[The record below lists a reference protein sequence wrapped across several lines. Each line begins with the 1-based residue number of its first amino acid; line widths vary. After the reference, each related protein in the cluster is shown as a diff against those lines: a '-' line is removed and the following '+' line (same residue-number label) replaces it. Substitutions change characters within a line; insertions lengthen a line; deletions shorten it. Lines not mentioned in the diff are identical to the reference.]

1 MKSAPAMMNETWP
14 EFVTQTDD
22 AAAQRPAESADR
34 TGWETVKFELEDQ
47 EIDDLLSS
55 AFSTAALAP

>member
-1 MKSAPAMMNETWP
+1 MKNEAWP
-14 EFVTQTDD
+14 EFVTDTD
-22 AAAQRPAESADR
+22 ATTTHSPAETGEG
-34 TGWETVKFELEDQ
+34 TGWETVKFELEDY

>member
-1 MKSAPAMMNETWP
+1 MKNETWP
-14 EFVTQTDD
+14 EFVTATDD
-22 AAAQRPAESADR
+22 AATTQPAETADR
-34 TGWETVKFELEDQ
+34 TGWETVKFELEDY